1 MKYSLSF
8 LQPNEYSLVS
18 ELAEEVNLEE
28 KIDFNCNFLCAKNGV
43 PEKIIGVAGINLQKS
58 YPQIEHIIVGK
69 EHQKTSLAY
78 LLMIEL
84 EKFLRLQGYK
94 EYVAYILNS
103 NERMIRYAKK
113 FGFKPYANRDNA
125 KWYYKTLLKER

>member
-1 MKYSLSF
+1 MKYNLAI
-8 LQPNEYSLVS
+8 LQPNEYYQLI
-18 ELAEEVNLEE
+18 ELAKEVELNEPL
-28 KIDFNCNFLCAKNGV
+28 DFKCNFLCARNGT
-43 PEKIIGVAGINLQKS
+43 PKIIGMVGINLQKS